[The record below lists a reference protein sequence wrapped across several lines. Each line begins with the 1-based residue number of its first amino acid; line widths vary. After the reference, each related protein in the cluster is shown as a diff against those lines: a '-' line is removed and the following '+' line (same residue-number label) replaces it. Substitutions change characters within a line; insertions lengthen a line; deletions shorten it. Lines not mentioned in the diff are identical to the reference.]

1 MLSWTELLSLAVH
14 ELRTPAGV
22 VGGYLR
28 MLQSDAAD
36 PLTERQLK
44 MITEAEKSC
53 ARLVA
58 IVAEMSEFSKLEAG
72 LIEMARQPVDL
83 FPLVEEVA
91 NHMHESQ
98 DRGVRIEVGGAAK
111 GAMIQG
117 DQLRLRQAF
126 SSIFKAIV
134 REQTAAC
141 TVVVDRRLVD
151 RGDGSSS
158 AIIVIAQ
165 AETVQTAYESAPA
178 PFDEKRGGMG
188 LSLPLARHVI
198 EGHGGKIAA
207 PSGAAVR
214 GAAIVTLP
222 IPESSR

>member
-1 MLSWTELLSLAVH
+1 MATWIELLSLAVH

-72 LIEMARQPVDL
+72 LLQMARQPVDL
-83 FPLVEEVA
+83 FPLVEDVA
-91 NHMHESQ
+91 NSVHESR
-98 DRGVRIEVGGAAK
+98 DRGVRIDVRGAAK
-111 GAMIQG
+111 GAVIEG
-117 DQLRLRQAF
+117 DQTRLRQAF

-151 RGDGSSS
+151 RGAGSSS
-158 AIIVIAQ
+158 AVVVIAQ
-165 AETVQTAYESAPA
+165 GETVLTAYESAPA

-198 EGHGGKIAA
+198 AGHGGQITA
-207 PSGAAVR
+207 PSGAALR